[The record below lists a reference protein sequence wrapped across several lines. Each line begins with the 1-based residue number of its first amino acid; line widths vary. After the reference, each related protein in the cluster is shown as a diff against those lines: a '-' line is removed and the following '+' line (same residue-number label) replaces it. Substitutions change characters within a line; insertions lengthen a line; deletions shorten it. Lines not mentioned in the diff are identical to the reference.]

1 MSILTLS
8 SPIKEILEKIGGEP
22 ESRAIGLLI
31 SGIKENLKEC
41 ELEMLELET
50 KYGYP
55 FEIFK
60 DRLALGQLGDEFSY
74 DMERDAM
81 RWEDLLLEKRNWIEM
96 IREIANLAE

>member
-22 ESRAIGLLI
+22 ESRAVGLLI
-31 SGIKENLKEC
+31 SGVKENLKEC
-41 ELEMLELET
+41 ELEILELEM

-60 DRLALGQLGDEFSY
+60 DKLTSGQLGDEFSY

-81 RWEDLLLEKRNWIEM
+81 KWEDLLIEKRNWIEV
-96 IREIANLAE
+96 IKKIENLMG

>member
-22 ESRAIGLLI
+22 ESRAVGLLI

-50 KYGYP
+50 KYGFP
-55 FEIFK
+55 FETFR
-60 DRLALGQLGDEFSY
+60 DRLASGQLGDEFSY
-74 DMERDAM
+74 DMERDAV
-81 RWEDLLLEKRNWIEM
+81 RWEDLLIEKRNWIEM
-96 IREIANLAE
+96 IKKIENLM

>member
-8 SPIKEILEKIGGEP
+8 SPIKEILGKIGGEP
-22 ESRAIGLLI
+22 ESRAIRLLI

-41 ELEMLELET
+41 EFEILEFET

-60 DRLALGQLGDEFSY
+60 EKLTSGQIGDEFSY

-81 RWEDLLLEKRNWIEM
+81 RWEDLLIEKRSWIEM
-96 IREIANLAE
+96 IRKIENLTK

>member
-22 ESRAIGLLI
+22 ESRAVGLLI

-60 DRLALGQLGDEFSY
+60 DRLASGQLGDEFSY
-74 DMERDAM
+74 DMEKDAV
-81 RWEDLLLEKRNWIEM
+81 RWEDLLIEKRNWIEM
-96 IREIANLAE
+96 IKKIQNLM

>member
-22 ESRAIGLLI
+22 ESRAVGLLI

-41 ELEMLELET
+41 ELGILELET
-50 KYGYP
+50 KYGHS

-60 DRLALGQLGDEFSY
+60 DRLASGQLGDEFSY
-74 DMERDAM
+74 ELERDAM
-81 RWEDLLLEKRNWIEM
+81 RWEDLLIEKRNWIEV
-96 IREIANLAE
+96 IKKIENLI

>member
-22 ESRAIGLLI
+22 ESRAVGLLI
-31 SGIKENLKEC
+31 SGVKENLKEC
-41 ELEMLELET
+41 ELEILELEM

-60 DRLALGQLGDEFSY
+60 DKLTSGQLGDEFSY

-81 RWEDLLLEKRNWIEM
+81 KWEDLLIEKRNWLEVIKKIE
-96 IREIANLAE
+96 NLMG

>member
-22 ESRAIGLLI
+22 ESRAVRLLI

-60 DRLALGQLGDEFSY
+60 DMLASGQLGDEFSY
-74 DMERDAM
+74 DLERDAM
-81 RWEDLLLEKRNWIEM
+81 RWEDLLIEKGNWIEM
-96 IREIANLAE
+96 IKKIEKLV

>member
-22 ESRAIGLLI
+22 ENRAIGLLI

-60 DRLALGQLGDEFSY
+60 DRLASGQLGDEFSY
-74 DMERDAM
+74 DVEKDAM
-81 RWEDLLLEKRNWIEM
+81 RWEDLLIEKKNWIEM
-96 IREIANLAE
+96 IKKIENLM

>member
-8 SPIKEILEKIGGEP
+8 SPIKEILAKIGGEP
-22 ESRAIGLLI
+22 ENRAISLLI

-41 ELEMLELET
+41 ELEILEFET
-50 KYGYP
+50 KYGHS

-60 DRLALGQLGDEFSY
+60 DKLTSGQLGDEFSY

-81 RWEDLLLEKRNWIEM
+81 RWEDLLIEKRSWIEM
-96 IREIANLAE
+96 IKKIENLTK

>member
-8 SPIKEILEKIGGEP
+8 SPIREILGKIGGEP
-22 ESRAIGLLI
+22 ESKALSLLI

-41 ELEMLELET
+41 ELEILGFET

-60 DRLALGQLGDEFSY
+60 EKLTSGQIGDEFSY

-81 RWEDLLLEKRNWIEM
+81 RWEDLLIEKRSWIEVVRK
-96 IREIANLAE
+96 IENLTK

>member
-22 ESRAIGLLI
+22 ESRAIELLI
-31 SGIKENLKEC
+31 SGIKENLREC
-41 ELEMLELET
+41 ELEILELET

-60 DRLALGQLGDEFSY
+60 DRLASGQLGDEFSY
-74 DMERDAM
+74 EIERDTM
-81 RWEDLLLEKRNWIEM
+81 RWEDLLIEKRNWIDIIKKIE
-96 IREIANLAE
+96 NLKE